1 MWRCRATAILRIS
14 RRGSAANICYEW
26 PVSVRLPDIS
36 VRRIAASATKPRRE
50 GLENTGG
57 IGLFQAQCDFVITG
71 ARIRISDN
79 QFHSLSVLL
88 GYMSGIRLNGG
99 GRRRL
104 GGFARPAGAG
114 AKLVGMFEV
123 ILTRRKRFGWRW
135 QVCDQSGKI
144 FADGFER
151 TRPSAK
157 YHGERALF
165 FLLSQAHLRNRSAA
179 ASED

>member
-1 MWRCRATAILRIS
+1 VTPAYS
-14 RRGSAANICYEW
+14 
-26 PVSVRLPDIS
+26 
-36 VRRIAASATKPRRE
+36 
-50 GLENTGG
+50 
-57 IGLFQAQCDFVITG
+57 IGFPTPAPERKIH
-71 ARIRISDN
+71 ISDS

-88 GYMSGIRLNGG
+88 GYMSVILHMGE
-99 GRRRL
+99 
-104 GGFARPAGAG
+104 AGAG
-114 AKLVGMFEV
+114 LCTCETSTKQGTKPVGMYEV

-165 FLLSQAHLRNRSAA
+165 FLLSQAYLRKRSAA
-179 ASED
+179 SSED